1 MKPARNRF
9 ATRSL
14 AAVLVLS
21 SSAIAAER
29 IKQNNTTAL
38 NLAGSWDTL
47 PGASDIVVW
56 NNTVTGANSTA
67 LGADLSFDGIKIV
80 NPGGLV
86 TIGTAATNTLTLGA
100 SGINMSAATQNLL
113 INSNLSVSSNQTWQ
127 VAAGRTLQL
136 QTINT
141 NTRLSGS
148 GNISLS
154 NSTGSGTATFDFR
167 PGASGSTGFND
178 QFGFYN
184 YTGNWT
190 INSGV
195 LVKTLRNGR
204 NAWGSGTITLNGGT
218 IGQQQNFS
226 GTWTNDITLQSSS
239 SSTIDDFNTSGV
251 RTLKLQGILS
261 GSGNLT
267 IAETNAG
274 VSHAVNG
281 GVVLTGANTLSGQVT
296 IAANGVLR
304 VGGVAGNDTS
314 LNAGTAGSLGTA
326 TLVNN
331 GTLTLSRSDSWTFA
345 NTISSGSGVVT
356 IGGVTG
362 TLVGSGG
369 TQVVTV
375 SGTHGYTGAT
385 TVGQGR
391 LDLTGSLT
399 SNVTVQAAGKISG
412 SGSTTGSLTTVAGAG
427 IVLAGGGTTTG
438 LTANGVTIGGA
449 TIVSFLNNPTAAT
462 TYTVFNYG
470 AGGLTGAANLSAAWR
485 GSFVDDAL
493 NQKYTFV
500 TGATASRTWNT
511 TTGTWDNTG
520 ANNNWA
526 EGDLRFYDGDSAT
539 FGDIAS
545 DSTVT
550 LSGNIA
556 AAAVSV
562 QNSANT
568 YTFQTGS
575 ITGAA
580 TLSKSGAGTLLLA
593 SANTFSGSTTV
604 SGGSVR
610 LGNSLALQ
618 NSTTNVQVN
627 GGLTFA
633 AGVTSATLGGLAGSG
648 DITLTNASP
657 AAVAL
662 TVGGNNASTS
672 YSGQLGGSGSL
683 VKNGTGTLTL
693 GGTHSYTGVT
703 TISDGSILTT
713 ANTALGSGISN
724 TPSQTSAVVN
734 FGANTL
740 TLGNTTAGNTG
751 SFFYGKLDGTG
762 SLLLRGGSQTVQNSD
777 GTAGAS
783 GNFQLLLT
791 NASTAPTGSFAL
803 DTGSSATDRKD
814 FGYVND
820 TNTTLTLKSL
830 TGHGAIRT
838 DAGGVSGSSVTRF
851 ITVNQSSG
859 DTVFNGAILS
869 HKSGASAVRSITFEK
884 TGASALELAGFIGK
898 ETSASAAGA
907 APVNLIANGG
917 TLNITNSFNTTTTN
931 TDAIN
936 IGAVTVTSGTL
947 AFSSQALL
955 NNAGTAGASSIAMNG
970 GTLRWNTGTT
980 QDLTAGTSSRLTLV
994 DGKTATF
1001 DTQGNNVSFSN
1012 ALGGGAIA
1020 ASVVKTGSGTLTLAG
1035 NNTYTGTTTV
1045 SAGTLVI
1052 NGSISTGVVTVES
1065 GATLM
1070 GSGTIGGATTIEAGA
1085 TLSPGNSPGLLTVDN
1100 ALTLEGTTLMELGGW
1115 VSGTQYDSIN
1125 VSGLL
1130 TYGGALNII
1139 SYNSYN
1145 LAQVA
1150 SYNLFSIGGSTA
1162 GTFDSVTIGSLSLT
1176 ENAGVWSAVDG
1187 GLTYTFSQASGQL
1200 TVIPEPAAALLGGI
1214 GLLVLLRRRRAA

>member
-1 MKPARNRF
+1 MKPVRHRF

-14 AAVLVLS
+14 ATVIALS
-21 SSAIAAER
+21 SSALGVER
-29 IKQNNTTAL
+29 FKQNNTTAL

-47 PGASDIVVW
+47 PTSADVVVW
-56 NNTVTGANSTA
+56 NSTVTGANATA

-100 SGINMSAATQNLL
+100 SGINMSGATQNLL
-113 INSNLSVSSNQTWQ
+113 INSNLSVASNQSWQ

-148 GNISLS
+148 GNISLV

-167 PGASGSTGFND
+167 PGSSGSTAFTD
-178 QFGFYN
+178 QFGFFN

-195 LVKTLRNGR
+195 TVKTLRNGR

-251 RTLKLQGILS
+251 RTLKLQGVLS

-274 VSHAVNG
+274 VSYAANG
-281 GVVLTGANTLSGQVT
+281 GVVLTNTNTLSGQVT

-304 VGGVAGNDTS
+304 VGGVAGNDAS
-314 LNAGTAGSLGTA
+314 LNAGNSGTLGTA
-326 TLVNN
+326 TIVNN
-331 GTLTLSRSDSWTFA
+331 GTLTLSRSDAWTFG
-345 NTISSGSGVVT
+345 NTISSGSGAVT

-362 TLVGSGG
+362 TLVGNGG

-412 SGSTTGSLTTVAGAG
+412 TGSTTGSLTTVAGAG
-427 IVLAGGGTTTG
+427 IVLAGGGTTGG
-438 LTANGVTIGGA
+438 LSANGVNIGGA
-449 TIVSFLNNPTAAT
+449 TTVSFLSNPVAAT
-462 TYTVFNYG
+462 TYTVFTYG

-485 GSFVDDAL
+485 GSFVDDSP

-511 TTGTWDNTG
+511 TSGTWDNTG

-526 EGDLRFYDGDSAT
+526 EGDLKFYDGDSAV

-545 DSTVT
+545 DSTIT
-550 LSGNIA
+550 LSGTIA
-556 AAAVSV
+556 PTAVTV

-575 ITGAA
+575 ISGTASL
-580 TLSKSGAGTLLLA
+580 TKTGAGTLLLN
-593 SANTFSGSTTV
+593 SAHTLSGATTV
-604 SGGSVR
+604 SGGIVR
-610 LGNSLALQ
+610 IGNSLALQ
-618 NSTTNVQVN
+618 NSSVSNQTH
-627 GGLTFA
+627 GGLGFA
-633 AGVTSATLGGLAGSG
+633 TGVTAATLGSLAGSG
-648 DITLTNASP
+648 DIPLTNASS
-657 AAVAL
+657 AAVTL
-662 TVGGNNASTS
+662 TVGGNNSSTS
-672 YSGQLGGSGSL
+672 YSGQLSGAGAL
-683 VKNGTGTLTL
+683 VKSGTGTLTL
-693 GGTHSYTGVT
+693 GASNTYTGST
-703 TISDGSILTT
+703 TVNDGTIVASS
-713 ANTALGSGISN
+713 NTSLGSGISN
-724 TPSQTSAVVN
+724 SPSQTSAVVN
-734 FGANTL
+734 FGSNTL
-740 TLGNTTAGNTG
+740 TIGNTTAGNTG
-751 SFFYGKLDGTG
+751 SFFYGRLDGTG
-762 SLLLRGGSQTVQNSD
+762 SLLLRGGSQTVQNTD
-777 GTAGAS
+777 GTAGSS

-791 NASTAPTGSFAL
+791 NASTSPTGSFAL
-803 DTGSSATDRKD
+803 DTGTSGTDRKD
-814 FGYVND
+814 FGYIND
-820 TNTTLTLKSL
+820 TNSVLTLKSL

-838 DAGGVSGSSVTRF
+838 DAGGIPASSVTRF

-859 DTVFNGAILS
+859 DTVFNGALLS
-869 HKSGASAVRSITFEK
+869 HRSGANAVRAITFEK
-884 TGASALELAGFIGK
+884 TGSSALELAGFIGK
-898 ETSASAAGA
+898 ETTASAAGA

-917 TLNITNSFNTTTTN
+917 TLNITNPFNTTTTN

-936 IGAVTVTSGTL
+936 IGTVTVSSGTL
-947 AFSSQALL
+947 AFSSQALV
-955 NNAGTAGASSIAMNG
+955 NNAGTAGASSILMNG
-970 GTLRWNTGTT
+970 GTLRWNSGTS
-980 QDLTAGTSSRLTLV
+980 QDLTAGTTSRLTLAA
-994 DGKTATF
+994 GKTAVF
-1001 DTQGNNVSFSN
+1001 DTNGNNVNFSN
-1012 ALGGGAIA
+1012 ALAGGAVN
-1020 ASVVKTGSGTLTLAG
+1020 ASLVKTGSGSLTLSGA
-1035 NNTYTGTTTV
+1035 NNYTGSTTV

-1052 NGSISTGVVTVES
+1052 NGSVSTGVVTVQS

-1085 TLSPGNSPGLLTVDN
+1085 TFSPGNSPGLMTIAD
-1100 ALTLEGTTLMELGGW
+1100 ALTLEGTTVMELGGLT
-1115 VSGTQYDSIN
+1115 SGTEYDS
-1125 VSGLL
+1125 VSVTGLL

-1139 SYNSYN
+1139 SYNAYN

-1150 SYNLFSIGGSTA
+1150 TYNLFSLAGGST
-1162 GTFDSVTIGSLSLT
+1162 GTFDSVSVGGLSLV
-1176 ENAGVWSAVDG
+1176 ENAGLWSAENG

-1200 TVIPEPAAALLGGI
+1200 TVIPEPAAALLGGMGMLI
-1214 GLLVLLRRRRAA
+1214 LLRRRRAA